1 MDERFRFFETYVRFS
16 QMYQQ
21 IGKSLLSTL
30 DKVCWL
36 NRPWTHCLAIQ
47 TFDANQREELSLSNE
62 KGVVLFRAG
71 QNLKHL
77 HNASCQALKGKV

>member
-36 NRPWTHCLAIQ
+36 NSP
-47 TFDANQREELSLSNE
+47 
-62 KGVVLFRAG
+62 
-71 QNLKHL
+71 
-77 HNASCQALKGKV
+77 